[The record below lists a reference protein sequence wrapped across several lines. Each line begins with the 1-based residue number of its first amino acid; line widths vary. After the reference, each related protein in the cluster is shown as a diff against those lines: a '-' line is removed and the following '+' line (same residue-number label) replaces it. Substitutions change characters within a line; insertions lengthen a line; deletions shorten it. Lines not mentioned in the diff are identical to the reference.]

1 MRRRII
7 GIAITGVVL
16 YGVAPAILQVFDA
29 FDRIHTI
36 KPWWWLAM
44 VVTQALGLLCFAQV
58 QRVALH
64 TRDWF
69 TVVTSNLAS
78 GALSRVVPG
87 GAATAAALQFQML
100 ARGPVNRATAVT
112 GLTAGSLLLLATL
125 AALPLLALPAVI
137 GGVHVP
143 RTLLNASAVGLALF
157 AALFALGFALLRSEG
172 VVDRIARAVTWVACR
187 LPGRDEPPQRL
198 AERLR
203 DQRNLVRRALGERWV
218 AAVAAAAG
226 RWLFDFLTLQA
237 ALAAVGAHP
246 RLSLA
251 LIAYSTAQLL
261 AQIPLTPGGLGVVEA
276 GMTGTLVLIGVGGG
290 AAAIATLAYRLASYW
305 LQLPV
310 GLVAWILHRR
320 RYGSEAAQ
328 VASPAS

>member
-7 GIAITGVVL
+7 GLAVTAVVL
-16 YGVAPAILQVFDA
+16 YGVAPAILEVFDA

-44 VVTQALGLLCFAQV
+44 IVTQAAGTACFCQV

-69 TVVTSNLAS
+69 TVATSNLAS

-100 ARGPVNRATAVT
+100 ARGPINRATAVT
-112 GLTAGSLLLLATL
+112 GITAGSLLLLATL

-137 GGVHVP
+137 GGAHVP
-143 RTLLNASAVGLALF
+143 RTLLNATLVGLGLF
-157 AALFALGFALLRSEG
+157 AVLFLLGFLLMYS
-172 VVDRIARAVTWVACR
+172 DRTINGIARTAEWVACR
-187 LPGRDEPPQRL
+187 IPGRTEPPARL

-203 DQRNLVRRALGERWV
+203 DERDLVRRALGKRWP

-226 RWLFDFLTLQA
+226 RWLFDFLTLQS
-237 ALAAVGAHP
+237 ALVAVGAHP
-246 RLSLA
+246 SLALA

-261 AQIPLTPGGLGVVEA
+261 AQIPLTPGGLGIVEA
-276 GMTGTLVLIGVGGG
+276 GMTGALVLIGVNG
-290 AAAIATLAYRLASYW
+290 AAAAVATLAYRLLSYW

-310 GLVAWILHRR
+310 GLVAYILHRR
-320 RYGSEAAQ
+320 RYGVGAPQ
-328 VASPAS
+328 VPSPTS

>member
-1 MRRRII
+1 MRRRLV
-7 GIAITGVVL
+7 GLAVTAVVL
-16 YGVAPAILQVFDA
+16 YGVFPAILEVFDA
-29 FDRIHTI
+29 YDRIHTI

-44 VVTQALGLLCFAQV
+44 VVTQGAGIACFCQV

-78 GALSRVVPG
+78 GGFSRVVPG

-100 ARGPVNRATAVT
+100 SRGPIERATAVT
-112 GLTAGSLLLLATL
+112 GLTAGSLLLVATL

-137 GGVHVP
+137 GGAHVP
-143 RTLLNASAVGLALF
+143 RSLLNASLVGLGLF
-157 AALFALGFALLRSEG
+157 AALFALGFVLMRS
-172 VVDRIARAVTWVACR
+172 DRAIDAVARAVAWAACR
-187 LPGRDEPPQRL
+187 LPGRNEPPARL

-203 DQRNLVRRALGERWV
+203 EQRDLVRRALGERWPV
-218 AAVAAAAG
+218 ALAAATG
-226 RWLFDFLTLQA
+226 RWLFDFLTLQC
-237 ALAAVGAHP
+237 ALVAVGAHP

-261 AQIPLTPGGLGVVEA
+261 AQIPLTPGGRGIVEA
-276 GMTGTLVLIGVGGG
+276 GMTGTLVLIGVSGG
-290 AAAIATLAYRLASYW
+290 AAAVATLAYRLASYW

-310 GLVAWILHRR
+310 GLAAWILHRR
-320 RYGSEAAQ
+320 RYGAGAAQ
-328 VASPAS
+328 VPSPTS